1 MSARKPFRRPAPALL
16 AALACC
22 LAGGGVPGVVE
33 AGDVA
38 PAGVPPAD
46 RTAAAVAPP
55 AASAWARVAPPA
67 APESLD
73 PLQRRGREVFWA
85 RCQACHGKLLA
96 PNKPVL
102 FNLPAMPGTV
112 ALQAKHQGAVP
123 AELEARTDLTPDF
136 IAYVVRHGSGHM
148 PFFRPTELTRADLAA
163 LQAWLCR
170 PRG

>member
-1 MSARKPFRRPAPALL
+1 MSVYTLFRRAAPARAPALAPALL

-22 LAGGGVPGVVE
+22 VPGGGVLR
-33 AGDVA
+33 A
-38 PAGVPPAD
+38 AD
-46 RTAAAVAPP
+46 TTA
-55 AASAWARVAPPA
+55 AASAWARVA
-67 APESLD
+67 APDAPDITD

-85 RCQACHGKLLA
+85 RCQSCHGRLV
-96 PNKPVL
+96 PPSKPVL

-148 PFFRPTELTRADLAA
+148 PFFRPTELTRTDLAA

-170 PRG
+170 PRGG